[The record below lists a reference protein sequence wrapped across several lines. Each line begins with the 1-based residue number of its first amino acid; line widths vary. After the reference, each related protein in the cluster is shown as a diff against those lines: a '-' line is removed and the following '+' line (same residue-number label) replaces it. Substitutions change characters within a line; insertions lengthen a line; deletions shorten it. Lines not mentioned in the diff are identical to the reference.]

1 MEHLNALRL
10 SLSHERVRLANAKS
24 AFEREFRAVRVAGY
38 EKEIAGELKFLGIT
52 EQPDMSDDELLAAL
66 ASDPTTSRAWRAA
79 QTAKDKS
86 EPIPSI
92 HPLMNAGIS
101 YRFNGAAP
109 YLNDA
114 TSLAR
119 IGMR

>member
-24 AFEREFRAVRVAGY
+24 AKEVALRTVWVAQY

-66 ASDPTTSRAWRAA
+66 TS
-79 QTAKDKS
+79 
-86 EPIPSI
+86 
-92 HPLMNAGIS
+92 
-101 YRFNGAAP
+101 
-109 YLNDA
+109 
-114 TSLAR
+114 
-119 IGMR
+119 